1 MSFPSISQP
10 GFFVGT
16 LSEWNPQTNSSSNH
30 LQLYSQEKIL
40 IGREPQQCQIVVKSP
55 VVSNTHIEIYTIIYD
70 REHPDEVA
78 PLVYARNLSMNGTRW
93 NGYSMGHNRD
103 SFLLSDGDVLML
115 PSGVHV
121 RYSYDEDTRPT
132 GFRALQRVEMDGV
145 QAFADK
151 YTITQRVLGSGA
163 YGKVHMAFN
172 KETGQQLACK
182 IIDLRSV
189 RNKLALQEGEQISG
203 YFQKHGQQNSQSQC
217 GVFAVRE
224 VRQRSR
230 DLRRRLEVY
239 DREAKILEGLSH
251 PNIISI
257 EKVIRS
263 SSTIYIFQDLV
274 TAGDLFSYIQYK
286 GGRLCDIETA
296 VIVRQVLKALEYLHQ
311 RNIVHRDL
319 KPDNILMTS
328 LEEGGRI
335 VLTDFGCARI
345 VQPRV
350 GRMSTMVGTVDYS
363 APEVFQGSRQGYTK
377 AVDMWSLGAVT
388 FTLLTGHPPFNETL
402 TGVQLALSKSIESD
416 LAFSQTGNRAR
427 DFICRLLLFDETAR
441 MDVEQALSHCWFT
454 NCSHLAAF
462 RDVYQRSTKG
472 WKPRAREGPLIVDL
486 ESFVQTEA
494 IHASI
499 EDTERVGGGRTETG
513 RISSLLREP
522 LSNSSE
528 DEVII
533 RHAAPSPTLSDLLL
547 PPVFRGDPDEEES
560 HLSSD
565 ISAESF
571 FFDETPYPPQGQQP
585 SQTLSDVELPPQRTT
600 GGFDRSMTE
609 SWYPPTSQVGF
620 ESESQ
625 YEASEA
631 RLTDEESEESQPDTG
646 LEEGPITKSRTCDS
660 HDRSFHENEPS
671 FHF

>member
-1 MSFPSISQP
+1 MSFPSISQA
-10 GFFVGT
+10 GFLAET
-16 LSEWNPQTNSSSNH
+16 LSNGSYHFPPTLPQTRT
-30 LQLYSQEKIL
+30 LT
-40 IGREPQQCQIVVKSP
+40 GRSQIVIKSP

-70 REHPDEVA
+70 REHPEEVA

-93 NGYSMGHNRD
+93 NGFSMGYNRD

-115 PSGVHV
+115 PSGVHI
-121 RYSYDEDTRPT
+121 RYRYDGDNIPT
-132 GFRALQRVEMDGV
+132 GFRTLQRVE
-145 QAFADK
+145 AFADK

-163 YGKVHMAFN
+163 YGKVYMAFN

-182 IIDLRSV
+182 IIDLRNV
-189 RNKLALQEGEQISG
+189 RDKLAVQDGEQISG
-203 YFQKHGQQNSQSQC
+203 FFQKHGQQNPQSKC
-217 GVFAVRE
+217 GVFAARE

-286 GGRLCDIETA
+286 GGRLCDIEAA

-363 APEVFQGSRQGYTK
+363 APEVFQCSRQGYTK

-388 FTLLTGHPPFNETL
+388 FTLLTGHPPFNASL
-402 TGVQLALSKSIESD
+402 TDVQLALSKSIESD
-416 LAFSQTGNRAR
+416 LTFSQTGNRAR

-441 MDVEQALSHCWFT
+441 MDVKQALSHCWFT

-462 RDVYQRSTKG
+462 KDVYQRSTKG
-472 WKPRAREGPLIVDL
+472 WKPRTRDGPLIVDL
-486 ESFVQTEA
+486 ET
-494 IHASI
+494 
-499 EDTERVGGGRTETG
+499 
-513 RISSLLREP
+513 
-522 LSNSSE
+522 
-528 DEVII
+528 
-533 RHAAPSPTLSDLLL
+533 PSPTLSDLLL
-547 PPVFRGDPDEEES
+547 PPVLRREPDEEQDQ
-560 HLSSD
+560 LSSET
-565 ISAESF
+565 STESF
-571 FFDETPYPPQGQQP
+571 LFDETPYPPHGQQP
-585 SQTLSDVELPPQRTT
+585 SQTLSDVELPPRRIT
-600 GGFDRSMTE
+600 GDNWR
-609 SWYPPTSQVGF
+609 Q
-620 ESESQ
+620 
-625 YEASEA
+625 
-631 RLTDEESEESQPDTG
+631 TDFPA
-646 LEEGPITKSRTCDS
+646 
-660 HDRSFHENEPS
+660 
-671 FHF
+671 